1 MREPRGNL
9 ERRLESVAR
18 ARRRE
23 QRPELRKVSWR
34 ELKNELARGVRLLK
48 NLGYGQ
54 FTLVSLN
61 GRGGEENLE
70 NDS

>member
-18 ARRRE
+18 AKRRE
-23 QRPELRKVSWR
+23 QRPEVRKVSWR
-34 ELKNELARGVRLLK
+34 ELKNELERSQAAERHRMLTV
-48 NLGYGQ
+48 
-54 FTLVSLN
+54 VSLN
-61 GRGGEENLE
+61 GCGGEENIE